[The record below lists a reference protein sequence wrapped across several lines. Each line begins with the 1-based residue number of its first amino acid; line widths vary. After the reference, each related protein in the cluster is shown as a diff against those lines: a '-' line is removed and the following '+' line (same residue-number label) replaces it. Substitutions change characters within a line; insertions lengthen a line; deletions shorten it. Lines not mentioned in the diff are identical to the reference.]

1 METQARAWSE
11 EWTEKF
17 ELFPI
22 DNRDLLVLGE
32 KEGKNV
38 FTRGSNRI
46 KSCFGEITGRR
57 IKNGPLR
64 PSLSNKKG

>member
-1 METQARAWSE
+1 MR
-11 EWTEKF
+11 
-17 ELFPI
+17 
-22 DNRDLLVLGE
+22 R
-32 KEGKNV
+32 EGGKKV

-64 PSLSNKKG
+64 PSLSNKTGLMRMTATDIPEHK